1 MEERFAYGKFDDDAL
16 YQKLHMKKQ
25 MEINQVKEKLEGT
38 DYEISNLDFYIEKS
52 VEISQ
57 NIHKLWQLGSLDV
70 KKKIQKLVFPEG
82 IVVDTTNRTYLT
94 SNVNSFFL
102 AKSQFMRTSRGIKEK
117 LPIKNDEESSM

>member
-1 MEERFAYGKFDDDAL
+1 
-16 YQKLHMKKQ
+16 MKKQ